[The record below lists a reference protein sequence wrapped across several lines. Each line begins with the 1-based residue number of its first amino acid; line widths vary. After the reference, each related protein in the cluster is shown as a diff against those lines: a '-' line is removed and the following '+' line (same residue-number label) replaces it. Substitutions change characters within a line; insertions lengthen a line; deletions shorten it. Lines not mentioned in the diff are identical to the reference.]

1 MILRETKDL
10 GQPVILYAFGKSR
23 LKVLESVYVN
33 KVGVFVKRKVC
44 ANPCTGIS

>member
-33 KVGVFVKRKVC
+33 KVGVFVK
-44 ANPCTGIS
+44 G